1 VSPSP
6 LSSGRPASSSG
17 STIDGVSR
25 DGGAMRD
32 GIRDGSITKD
42 GTLSRD
48 GLLPFSEPPGRA
60 SFPDGAFLPEGRT
73 MEVSVRSTDFG
84 GAPAVPAAV
93 DRAVLLRMDGVQAGL
108 IVGVEQLPF
117 TVGRHPTN
125 VCRIDE
131 DSISRFHARIMRSG
145 DEYIVEDMGSR
156 NGTFVAGK
164 RVTRAKL
171 DHDSWLQFGPR
182 VSFRFSL
189 TDVREERL
197 LRKLY
202 ESSTRDALT
211 GSYNRLHFE
220 ERLRAEVAYAIRH
233 RTQASLIII
242 DLDHFKKVND
252 TYGHPA
258 GDLVLKRASE
268 ACMRALRTEDVF
280 ARFGGEEFGVV
291 LRGIEL
297 KGAARLADRLRES
310 VAAEHIEFEGQ
321 RIKVTMSA
329 GAASLACCA
338 TPSADELVSTADRR
352 LYLAKQAGRNRVA
365 FDG

>member
-1 VSPSP
+1 VRPGTPEHPSGAVSSTREGTP
-6 LSSGRPASSSG
+6 REG
-17 STIDGVSR
+17 SVTR
-25 DGGAMRD
+25 DGAPPYKPLAP
-32 GIRDGSITKD
+32 S
-42 GTLSRD
+42 
-48 GLLPFSEPPGRA
+48 LPPAGRG
-60 SFPDGAFLPEGRT
+60 SFPDLGGFLPEART
-73 MEVSVRSTDFG
+73 MEVSMRSTDIG
-84 GAPAVPAAV
+84 GAPVVPSAV

-108 IVGVEQLPF
+108 IVGVEQFPF

-131 DSISRFHARIMRSG
+131 DSISRFHARIVRAG
-145 DEYIVEDMGSR
+145 EDYVVEDLGSR

-164 RVTRAKL
+164 RVTRATL
-171 DHDSWLQFGPR
+171 EHDSWLQFGPR

-211 GSYNRLHFE
+211 GAYNRLHFE

-233 RTQASLIII
+233 RTPCSLLII
-242 DLDHFKKVND
+242 DLDHFKRVND

-268 ACMRALRTEDVF
+268 SCMRALRTEDVF

-297 KGAARLADRLRES
+297 AGAARLGDRLRQGVMNE
-310 VAAEHIEFEGQ
+310 VIEHDGQ
-321 RIKVTMSA
+321 RIKVTLSA
-329 GAASLACCA
+329 GAASLSDAA
-338 TPSADELVSTADRR
+338 TPSAEELVSIADRR
-352 LYLAKQAGRNRVA
+352 LYLAKEQGRNRVA
-365 FDG
+365 FEG

>member
-1 VSPSP
+1 
-6 LSSGRPASSSG
+6 
-17 STIDGVSR
+17 
-25 DGGAMRD
+25 M
-32 GIRDGSITKD
+32 
-42 GTLSRD
+42 
-48 GLLPFSEPPGRA
+48 PFSEPPNAGLA
-60 SFPDGAFLPEGRT
+60 SIPDGGFLPEART

-84 GAPAVPAAV
+84 GAPAAQAVV

-108 IVGVEQLPF
+108 IVGLEQFPF

-125 VCRIDE
+125 TYRIDE
-131 DSISRFHARIMRSG
+131 DSISRFHARIIRHG
-145 DEYIVEDMGSR
+145 DEYSVEDMGSR

-164 RVTRAKL
+164 RVTRCRL

-182 VSFRFSL
+182 VSFRFSM

-211 GSYNRLHFE
+211 GAYNRLHFE
-220 ERLRAEVAYAIRH
+220 ERLRSEVAYATRH
-233 RTQASLIII
+233 RTPCSLLII

-297 KGAARLADRLRES
+297 KGAHRLGERLRQA
-310 VAAEHIEFEGQ
+310 VANEVIEHEGKQ
-321 RIKVTMSA
+321 IKVTLSA
-329 GAASLACCA
+329 GCASMACCA
-338 TPSADELVSTADRR
+338 ASPSSEELIGIADRR
-352 LYLAKQAGRNRVA
+352 LYLSKQGGRNRVA
-365 FDG
+365 FEG